1 MSRCAAGG
9 PRAPFARHSTRAF
22 ARTSSLRLLPPF
34 GFGVARFAGIAALS
48 RPADRRA
55 AAPQVAYAIGIAKPL
70 STYVNTYGTGTKTDA
85 EILEIVHKNFD
96 LRPFAIIKEL
106 DLKRPIYSKTASFGH
121 FGRNDPDFTW
131 ETPKKLVL

>member
-1 MSRCAAGG
+1 M
-9 PRAPFARHSTRAF
+9 
-22 ARTSSLRLLPPF
+22 
-34 GFGVARFAGIAALS
+34 
-48 RPADRRA
+48 
-55 AAPQVAYAIGIAKPL
+55 
-70 STYVNTYGTGTKTDA
+70 
-85 EILEIVHKNFD
+85 HKNFD